1 MGNSKLGKHEEEFES
16 ELDELI
22 SGISKIK
29 NTSKLFS
36 KGNVDSDSYEKEI
49 VDHSK
54 EQPELKEAKRRQNY
68 RPEAALWLSLAA
80 YISSSSVQDKK
91 IRTLANLLGGHLARR
106 RARPFAIHYSKLK
119 DVTISPRVKNFIVG
133 LCEQGARVDEVFG
146 IWIKLATD
154 MEKERINSLA
164 NCLQPAISVVEKN
177 SENVVLV
184 PRFPERMAVKIVES
198 SLYGTTAK
206 ISEEGKLVF
215 IFWMDV
221 GMQLDKL
228 VCGLAWTDSGV
239 YPVFAD

>member
-36 KGNVDSDSYEKEI
+36 KGNVDSDSDDKEI
-49 VDHSK
+49 TDHSK
-54 EQPELKEAKRRQNY
+54 EQPKLKEAKRQNY

-106 RARPFAIHYSKLK
+106 RARPFAMHYEKLK
-119 DVTISPRVKNFIVG
+119 DVTISPRVKNLIVG

-154 MEKERINSLA
+154 LEKERINSFA

-177 SENVVLV
+177 SENIVLV

-198 SLYGTTAK
+198 SLYGKTAK

-221 GMQLDKL
+221 GIQLDKL

>member
-36 KGNVDSDSYEKEI
+36 KGNVDSDSDDKEI
-49 VDHSK
+49 ADHSK
-54 EQPELKEAKRRQNY
+54 EQPKLKEAKRQNY

-106 RARPFAIHYSKLK
+106 RARPFAMHYEKLK
-119 DVTISPRVKNFIVG
+119 DVTISPRVKNLIVG

-146 IWIKLATD
+146 VWIKLATD
-154 MEKERINSLA
+154 LEKERINSFA

-177 SENVVLV
+177 SENIVLV

-198 SLYGTTAK
+198 SLYGKTAK

-221 GMQLDKL
+221 GIQLDKL

>member
-36 KGNVDSDSYEKEI
+36 KGNVDSDSDDKAI
-49 VDHSK
+49 ADHSK
-54 EQPELKEAKRRQNY
+54 EQNKLREAKQQNY

-106 RARPFAIHYSKLK
+106 RARPFAIHYPKLK
-119 DVTISPRVKNFIVG
+119 DVAISPRVKNLIVG

-146 IWIKLATD
+146 IWIKLATGL
-154 MEKERINSLA
+154 EKERINSIA
-164 NCLQPAISVVEKN
+164 HCLQPAISVVEKN

-198 SLYGTTAK
+198 SLYGKTAK

-221 GMQLDKL
+221 GIQLDKL